1 MSGTDFQSYSLPS
14 WTPGYGATYKPTIG
28 GVDLNSA
35 QKAKAAAAE
44 AAATSAS
51 KSTQGY
57 TSGDYMGKGIIPSNK
72 KAGGG
77 TSSGGDSRM
86 SIDELLAILGLGGGG
101 GGGGSYYDPRPA
113 IREQY
118 QSQRDMA
125 ARRKGE
131 TGAEL
136 EKIYSNLASAY
147 KPVAAS
153 TAQRYTDASNAAQAG
168 SQGLINATQQ
178 RINEEAAKRAA
189 AYAEL
194 GIQGPSAQAGEST
207 GQAAEAQYGMG
218 NLGNTAANWG
228 GLLGA
233 QSAAEQGRNNLDYT
247 GAVDSGT
254 LAQAEL
260 NRNYNSYLDRLGSE
274 EAAALAGAQPSY
286 SGGGGGGGGSS
297 LPSAVQNILWG
308 NILGQMGFDTG
319 GLLGDSNSSQNTSL
333 TPKYDAAVSQ
343 FGGPAVAAYYN
354 ALNTGNTASW
364 LNSKYYDP
372 RMQAL
377 LGTTGLG

>member
-1 MSGTDFQSYSLPS
+1 MAGLFPGNRNQVPPGIAKPIPTD
-14 WTPGYGATYKPTIG
+14 
-28 GVDLNSA
+28 D
-35 QKAKAAAAE
+35 
-44 AAATSAS
+44 
-51 KSTQGY
+51 
-57 TSGDYMGKGIIPSNK
+57 GD
-72 KAGGG
+72 
-77 TSSGGDSRM
+77 SSGM
-86 SIDELLAILGLGGGG
+86 SIEELWAILNGGGG

-136 EKIYSNLASAY
+136 EKIYSNLATAY

-153 TAQRYTDASNAAQAG
+153 TAQRYTDASNAAQAS

-189 AYAEL
+189 AYAGL

-254 LAQAEL
+254 LAQTEL
-260 NRNYNSYLDRLGSE
+260 SRNYNTYLDRLGSE

-308 NILGQMGFDTG
+308 NLLGQMGFDTG
-319 GLLGDSNSSQNTSL
+319 SLLGNNSSQNTSL
-333 TPKYDAAVSQ
+333 TPKYDAAVAQ

-377 LGTTGLG
+377 LGTSGLG

>member
-1 MSGTDFQSYSLPS
+1 MVDWSQWAPNAGTTKQPVVSSDAVSNR
-14 WTPGYGATYKPTIG
+14 AT
-28 GVDLNSA
+28 A
-35 QKAKAAAAE
+35 AKAAALQ
-44 AAATSAS
+44 SAGNP
-51 KSTQGY
+51 TPQGVLA
-57 TSGDYMGKGIIPSNK
+57 GLFPGNSNK
-72 KAGGG
+72 VPAGIAKP
-77 TSSGGDSRM
+77 TADDGGDSSGM
-86 SIDELLAILGLGGGG
+86 SIEDLWAILNGGGG

-125 ARRKGE
+125 AKRKGE
-131 TGAEL
+131 TSAGL
-136 EKIYSNLASAY
+136 EKVYTNLANAY

-153 TAQRYTDASNAAQAG
+153 TAQRYTDASNAAQTG
-168 SQGLINATQQ
+168 SQALINATQQ

-189 AYAEL
+189 SYAEL
-194 GIQGPSAQAGEST
+194 GIQGPSAQPGEAT

-218 NLGNTAANWG
+218 ALGNTAANWG

-233 QSAAEQGRNNLDYT
+233 QSAAEQGRNTLDYT

-254 LAQAEL
+254 MAQDEL
-260 NRNYNSYLDRLGSE
+260 SRNYNNYMDRLGSE

-286 SGGGGGGGGSS
+286 SGGGGGGGSS
-297 LPSAVQNILWG
+297 LPSAVQNALWG

-319 GLLGDSNSSQNTSL
+319 GLLGNSGSAETSL

-377 LGTTGLG
+377 LGTTGLK